1 MRKFLLNKLVRD
13 GIVPEMEKA
22 GQQVE
27 SRVLEDTEFL
37 REAGRKVLEEI
48 TEFDPEKP
56 DAKELVD
63 IIEASETTAQA
74 ARDFAAKMGISIE
87 ELEALQ
93 LQRRKERGGFDKR
106 LYIESV
112 TLENNDPWAT
122 YYASDPQRF
131 KEVKNG

>member
-1 MRKFLLNKLVRD
+1 MRKFLLNKLARD

-93 LQRRKERGGFDKR
+93 LQRRKERGGFAYR
-106 LYIESV
+106 TYVESAI
-112 TLENNDPWAT
+112 LEDDDPWVT
-122 YYASDPQRF
+122 YYASDPARF
-131 KEVKNG
+131 PEVKE

>member
-1 MRKFLLNKLVRD
+1 MRKFLLNKLARD